1 MKYNFDDVKSI
12 NDLKA
17 KEEEIEQRRKEI
29 VLGNANKE
37 EMTQEYRR
45 LKNEEFKIEQE
56 FNKLE
61 VSSKTMNKQEK
72 IMQRNMLNDEKR
84 KTIKIL
90 KN

>member
-72 IMQRNMLNDEKR
+72 IMQRNMLNHEKR